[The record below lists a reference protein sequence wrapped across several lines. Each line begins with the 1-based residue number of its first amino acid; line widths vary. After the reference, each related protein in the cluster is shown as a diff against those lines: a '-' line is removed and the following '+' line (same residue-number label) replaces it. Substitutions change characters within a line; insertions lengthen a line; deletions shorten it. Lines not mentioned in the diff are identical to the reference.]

1 MRSFLGSVLATLLV
15 LTTPVGAGQGVHQG
29 DLLHPLLPHLHFV
42 NGRLV
47 LHDAGGA
54 TETRVQT
61 GPALGAGAFG
71 DAAGLGTAISPT
83 VPRPVVLLP
92 ITRPSLPVWL
102 AARKLS
108 VPEPLPRST
117 TVSPAVIAARSK

>member
-1 MRSFLGSVLATLLV
+1 MRSFPGIVIATVLV

-71 DAAGLGTAISPT
+71 DAAGVGSAVKPAL
-83 VPRPVVLLP
+83 PRPVGVLPDFSLA
-92 ITRPSLPVWL
+92 RP
-102 AARKLS
+102 
-108 VPEPLPRST
+108 PLLR
-117 TVSPAVIAARSK
+117 PAPP

>member
-92 ITRPSLPVWL
+92 IYSL
-102 AARKLS
+102 ARLGAS
-108 VPEPLPRST
+108 RTVLPREFLET
-117 TVSPAVIAARSK
+117 PPDPPPQPA

>member
-1 MRSFLGSVLATLLV
+1 MRSFLGSVLAALLV
-15 LTTPVGAGQGVHQG
+15 LTTPVGAGHGVHQG

-61 GPALGAGAFG
+61 GPALGAGGFG
-71 DAAGLGTAISPT
+71 DAAGLGTAVSPRG
-83 VPRPVVLLP
+83 PGPVVLLAGSLRS
-92 ITRPSLPVWL
+92 RPGCS
-102 AARKLS
+102 RR
-108 VPEPLPRST
+108 VPP
-117 TVSPAVIAARSK
+117 